1 MVKYAPIDPLGF
13 PLHKFESMSTYH
25 NNDSCQKL
33 LIVPVLENKNSK
45 VGKNFAD
52 NFTRRINYVTH
63 L

>member
-1 MVKYAPIDPLGF
+1 MPKYAPIDPLGF

-45 VGKNFAD
+45 VGKNFY
-52 NFTRRINYVTH
+52 IV
-63 L
+63 